1 MGRIR
6 QTAIKR
12 TAAAVV
18 EENENIPSKFSEAKK
33 HLEKMDIFDSKKVRN
48 RVAGYIVRIL
58 KKKKF

>member
-18 EENENIPSKFSEAKK
+18 EENENIPSKFTDAKK
-33 HLEKMDIFDSKKVRN
+33 HLEKMNIFDSKRVRN

>member
-18 EENENIPSKFSEAKK
+18 EENENIPSEFNEAKK
-33 HLEKMDIFDSKKVRN
+33 HLEKMNIFDSKRVRN